1 MKYILFL
8 VIFCAG
14 FWAAISLFRPKT
26 AIPKKID
33 VSSVVAENPIQL
45 GEPKTSIFVPYWSL
59 SESDA
64 PFSSPSDINRPID
77 TAIYF
82 SISATTS
89 GINKTN
95 TGYSNLEDFASRS
108 AATPNTLLT
117 ISMVDDDI
125 NNVVLESSEAQ
136 EKIISQAVV
145 VAKEHGF
152 DGIILD
158 LEVGGFAGKVVNTQ
172 ILQFTKRASEIVK
185 KSNLSFAMT
194 LYGDSFYRSRP
205 YSIELLSPHVDQ
217 FYIMAYDMHK
227 LWGTPGPNFPAKGA
241 DIFGYDMQTM
251 IRDML
256 KFTTRD
262 KLTVIFGLYGHDWTV
277 DEQKRPFTAAKTL
290 TNSQIQKKF
299 IDSCEM
305 KNCII
310 KRNPYALETE
320 INYIDEKAHYH
331 IVWFEDADSVSQK
344 IGLLKENG
352 VNSVSYWAY
361 SYY

>member
-1 MKYILFL
+1 MKYLLFL
-8 VIFCAG
+8 VIFCVG
-14 FWAAISLFRPKT
+14 FWVAISFSKPKVKAPQVET
-26 AIPKKID
+26 
-33 VSSVVAENPIQL
+33 SNNSVVENPIQL

-64 PFSSPSDINRPID
+64 AFSSPPSINRPID

-82 SISATTS
+82 SVSATTS

-95 TGYSNLEDFASRS
+95 TGYSNLQEFVSRS
-108 AATPNTLLT
+108 TNTPNTLLA

-125 NNVVLESSEAQ
+125 NSSVLESSAAQ
-136 EKIISQAVV
+136 ERIISQAVTI
-145 VAKEHGF
+145 AKDNGF

-158 LEVGGFAGKVVNTQ
+158 LEVGGFAGKEVNTQ
-172 ILQFTKRASEIVK
+172 ILTFTKRASEMVK
-185 KSNLSFAMT
+185 KNNLSFAMT
-194 LYGDSFYRSRP
+194 LYGDSFYRNRP
-205 YSIELLSPHVDQ
+205 YSIELLSPYVDQ
-217 FYIMAYDMHK
+217 FYIMAYDLHK
-227 LWGTPGPNFPAKGA
+227 LWGTPGPNFPAKGS

-256 KFTTRD
+256 KFTTRN
-262 KLTVIFGLYGHDWTV
+262 KITVIFGLYGHDWMV

-290 TNSQIQKKF
+290 TQSQIQKKF
-299 IDSCEM
+299 IDSCVM

-320 INYIDEKAHYH
+320 INYIDEEAHYH
-331 IVWFEDADSVSQK
+331 IVWFEDAQSVSQK

-352 VNSVSYWAY
+352 INSVSYWAY

>member
-8 VIFCAG
+8 VIFCVG
-14 FWAAISLFRPKT
+14 FWGAISLFKPK
-26 AIPKKID
+26 AEVLKEKI
-33 VSSVVAENPIQL
+33 VSPPIAGNPIQL
-45 GEPKTSIFVPYWSL
+45 SEPRTSVFVPYWSL
-59 SESDA
+59 SESDSS
-64 PFSSPSDINRPID
+64 FSSPPGINRPID

-82 SISATTS
+82 SVSATTS

-95 TGYSNLEDFASRS
+95 TGYTNIGDFASRS
-108 AATPNTLLT
+108 ADTPNTLLT

-125 NNVVLESSEAQ
+125 NNVVLESSAAQ

-145 VAKEHGF
+145 IAKEHGF

-158 LEVGGFAGKVVNTQ
+158 LEVGGLAGKEVNTQ
-172 ILQFTKRASEIVK
+172 ILVFVKKAAEIVK
-185 KSNLSFAMT
+185 ESNLSFAMT

-290 TNSQIQKKF
+290 TQSQIQKKF

-331 IVWFEDADSVSQK
+331 IVWFEDARSVSEK

-352 VNSVSYWAY
+352 INSVSYWAY